1 MHSVRSIAQ
10 KSFKSEAK
18 FKTAIKNEDTIFEEQ
33 SKTRRSPN
41 NIEIEIK
48 RQTPLPI
55 IEKVMPYK
63 RDKRTQPIVT
73 PTNNKQKVLK
83 ANQPINYDTIGK
95 AINIY
100 HNTSPRYNKD
110 KIFSDENR
118 LQSYD
123 RMTI

>member
-10 KSFKSEAK
+10 KSFKSEVK
-18 FKTAIKNEDTIFEEQ
+18 FKTSVKNEDTIFEEQ
-33 SKTRRSPN
+33 SKSRRSPN

-63 RDKRTQPIVT
+63 RDKSRQPMVT

-83 ANQPINYDTIGK
+83 AN
-95 AINIY
+95 
-100 HNTSPRYNKD
+100 
-110 KIFSDENR
+110 
-118 LQSYD
+118 
-123 RMTI
+123 